1 MTKLQ
6 EKAFDPAQAVWKS
19 CKSEAQ
25 LQPAVDST
33 VQSTEKTEKFRFRNL
48 REKRNRRFREI
59 QGFIGSMKDK
69 GIQAI

>member
-6 EKAFDPAQAVWKS
+6 ERAFDPAQAVWKS

-25 LQPAVDST
+25 LQPAVFHCSKHRENREI
-33 VQSTEKTEKFRFRNL
+33 SIFRNL
-48 REKRNRRFREI
+48 REKRNCRFREI